1 MVSCEAQSSIFFL
14 WFQLQ
19 LQSQHLSTD
28 GTPQFVHVMNS
39 HRNSLPIS
47 TSPLNQLNSSQQIFL
62 DPESQSVQYSS
73 IKPSYVP
80 SHHVMPSDQIDMPI
94 MLLGAAK
101 PNRASPIQFFPRSN
115 TIECFGDGNYSSI
128 GLGSDRS
135 YNSDDLRNKF
145 RAHIPLEIDSGLGS
159 SVQESPPIAT
169 TTLLQLANQQ
179 EQRALNPLVECSA
192 NPIATS
198 GGGGSSTNVMSTITP
213 IRRPLKP
220 PPYDS
225 NQNSPCVTSSLSRQA
240 KTVSVGSMDHIAR
253 SNSVTQDIG
262 GVSGMVRGGGG
273 ERKQSVSTFKPKNH
287 MGASNRSLN
296 RVDEIF
302 DPATDSLPGVLR
314 SEFQSD
320 IRSPNEPC
328 LMSPSRLLHLQQ
340 QHMSQQA
347 AQRQQE
353 MLFGRSDS
361 QQLLVDSQAQS
372 KRPPRSAIAQQRPLQ
387 VPTAASS
394 AAVARGR
401 QSSDSSDFS
410 ESTVRQPNEKPPP
423 GSVVGGTQ
431 MSNATAVR
439 RKPSVKN
446 KVRFCD
452 EDTTSYPTDA
462 DVEDSDFS
470 DISSSYANQAQERSM
485 LDQPQHKNNI
495 ISTDISN
502 SPNKSFALV

>member
-1 MVSCEAQSSIFFL
+1 ML
-14 WFQLQ
+14 QLK
-19 LQSQHLSTD
+19 LQSQHMPGGSAAE
-28 GTPQFVHVMNS
+28 GTPQLVHVMN

-47 TSPLNQLNSSQQIFL
+47 TSPLNLTGSQQIFL

-73 IKPSYVP
+73 IKPYVP
-80 SHHVMPSDQIDMPI
+80 SHHVIPSDQIDMPI
-94 MLLGAAK
+94 MLLGAGK
-101 PNRASPIQFFPRSN
+101 PNCANPIQFFPRSN

-192 NPIATS
+192 NQTPTS
-198 GGGGSSTNVMSTITP
+198 GSGVLSTITP

-220 PPYDS
+220 PPYNS
-225 NQNSPCVTSSLSRQA
+225 NQSSPAVTSSLSRQA
-240 KTVSVGSMDHIAR
+240 KTVSVGSMDHISR
-253 SNSVTQDIG
+253 SMSVNQDIG
-262 GVSGMVRGGGG
+262 GVSGMVRG
-273 ERKQSVSTFKPKNH
+273 ERKQSVSTFKPKNPI
-287 MGASNRSLN
+287 GASNRSLN

-302 DPATDSLPGVLR
+302 DPTTDSLPGILR

-320 IRSPNEPC
+320 IRSLNEPC
-328 LMSPSRLLHLQQ
+328 LMSPTKLLQMQQ
-340 QHMSQQA
+340 EAH
-347 AQRQQE
+347 RQQE
-353 MLFGRSDS
+353 GFSRQDS
-361 QQLLVDSQAQS
+361 QQMLIDSHAQS

-387 VPTAASS
+387 VPAATT
-394 AAVARGR
+394 VVRGR

-410 ESTVRQPNEKPPP
+410 ESTVRQSNEKPPA
-423 GSVVGGTQ
+423 VGPIG
-431 MSNATAVR
+431 NAVR

-470 DISSSYANQAQERSM
+470 DISSSYAHQATSYLSAQERAV
-485 LDQPQHKNNI
+485 LEQQRKNILNP
-495 ISTDISN
+495 DISN
-502 SPNKSFALV
+502 SPNKSFHLV